1 MGLVYFRGIAWQYSA
16 ETLSIVLVQ
25 LLVSVVACKSVQT
38 LMDAFLVFLFYP
50 LSIAFVYILENI
62 CGLD

>member
-25 LLVSVVACKSVQT
+25 ILVSVVACKKVQT
-38 LMDAFLVFLFYP
+38 LMDAFLTFLFYP
-50 LSIAFVYILENI
+50 LSIAIVYVLENI